1 MKLTCPGCG
10 YKTVK
15 EEEVDYTICPICD
28 WEYVTQQHEDPHLPG
43 TSERGTFPNE
53 ASLFQH
59 QLIVKKVLIAT
70 GCIDAAQLMGYE
82 KDPSFTFIEP

>member
-28 WEYVTQQHEDPHLPG
+28 WEYVTQQHEDPL
-43 TSERGTFPNE
+43 
-53 ASLFQH
+53 
-59 QLIVKKVLIAT
+59 
-70 GCIDAAQLMGYE
+70 
-82 KDPSFTFIEP
+82 